1 MSAVTDT
8 GAEREIDLLGLG
20 RSLVLRW
27 WILAAGLVVGVLFGA
42 LYSLSGGRTYTATAL
57 IAPGQAFNPSGSTPV
72 LTYLTSESAI
82 SELATQTATLA
93 EVAARTGIGIGQLRG
108 QVRIS
113 AVNQATGTTSNRNA
127 VLVDVTVRQSK
138 PKRAEDAANALASV
152 IQEKTTSHYVKQS
165 FAIYEQRLANFKA
178 RVTTLDRRIATLN
191 EVLAKSTGLQPF
203 DKLVLVSEL
212 DQAEA
217 ALGSTLDSQTSTQQ
231 QLTLA
236 QSVEQTQ
243 VIQQAKAQKTAA
255 RSRRTSI
262 LVGAL
267 IGLIAGAIVA
277 IVIDARARRASS

>member
-93 EVAARTGIGIGQLRG
+93 EVAAKTGIGIGQLRG